1 MLVKKICPYCKEK
14 YEVEQADNLLL
25 QTELKTAYRGK
36 GCSHCNNT
44 GYTGRTAVFEI
55 VLIDANLQR
64 MISNKAG
71 IDKMLSYVTE
81 QKTRMLR
88 DEVLELINAGT
99 TSVEEGIRILYTL
112 D

>member
-1 MLVKKICPYCKEK
+1 M
-14 YEVEQADNLLL
+14 
-25 QTELKTAYRGK
+25 TAHRGK
-36 GCSHCNNT
+36 GCSNCNNT

-71 IDKMLSYVTE
+71 VEKMLSYVTE